1 MNVTT
6 ASSQEEARL
15 WQSFVESRPES
26 CNYHRWGWKAVL
38 ENSFGWP
45 TYYLRAEE
53 QGRTR
58 GVLPLVW
65 QRSRLFGSFLT
76 SLPFFNAGGILADGP
91 ESQQALLEEAITLAQ
106 RLGAKHLELRQRHD
120 LGLALPTRTNKVGVW
135 RAVEADS
142 ERMWKAL
149 PPKVRTDVRKAMKN
163 DLAAEVGGEE
173 RLEDFYRVFVLNMRD
188 LGTPVY
194 SRSFFAE
201 IFKAFPTE
209 TYINVV
215 RLREEVIA
223 ASFLVGHRDT
233 LEVPW
238 SSSLRAYLPLQPNML
253 LYWRNLCVAGEKGYR
268 IFDFGRSSVDSGT
281 HRFKMQWGA
290 EERLLPWGYWLR
302 DGSELPQLNPENPRY
317 RLAIRVWRKLPV
329 AVTRWVGPRIV
340 RCLP

>member
-1 MNVTT
+1 MRVVS
-6 ASSQEEARL
+6 ASSEAEAKR
-15 WQSFVESRPES
+15 WQDFVESRPEGS
-26 CNYHRWGWKAVL
+26 NYHRWGWRAVL
-38 ENSFGWP
+38 EKSFGWP
-45 TYYLRAEE
+45 TYYLSLEE
-53 QGRTR
+53 NGQTR

-76 SLPFFNAGGILADGP
+76 SLPFFNSGGILADGR
-91 ESQQALLEEAITLAQ
+91 ESERALLEEAIALAQ
-106 RLGAKHLELRQRHD
+106 RLGAKHLELRQRQD
-120 LGLALPTRTNKVGVW
+120 LSLALPTRTNKVGVW
-135 RAVEADS
+135 RAVESDS
-142 ERMWKAL
+142 ERMWNAL

-163 DLAAEVGGEE
+163 ELTAEWGGEE
-173 RLEDFYRVFVLNMRD
+173 RLEDFYRVFVHNMRD

-194 SRSFFAE
+194 SRSFFSA
-201 IFKAFPTE
+201 IFQAFPAE

-215 RLREEVIA
+215 LRGKEVIA

-238 SSSLRAYLPLQPNML
+238 SASLRAYLSLQPNML

-281 HRFKMQWGA
+281 HRFKMQWGCQEA
-290 EERLLPWGYWLR
+290 SLPWGYWLR
-302 DGSELPQLNPENPRY
+302 NGTELPRLNPENPRY
-317 RLAIRVWRKLPV
+317 RFAIGVWRRLPL